1 MGKAQ
6 NPGPPMLMQEGKEI
20 TETLETPYI
29 WIHELPPRSPAHV
42 KPKGPPAGRRQVLLH
57 PQDGQKTGRGGSSDL
72 PGFKA

>member
-20 TETLETPYI
+20 TETLETPYF

-42 KPKGPPAGRRQVLLH
+42 KPKGPPSRQEVGTAAPSGWTENRQRRV
-57 PQDGQKTGRGGSSDL
+57 K
-72 PGFKA
+72 